1 MGLFQLLFIWFIKK
15 VGKLSNYFSK
25 TTDYHDSWAC
35 DKSSSK
41 IFTYFSRL
49 LFFMFSHFHWTNYLL
64 WLNVFSEK
72 HHTMIVGKCG
82 IWKPI
87 PRVFIGSM
95 RLANVQIIYC
105 MHAKVGHKCFI
116 ITNLITQSNWW
127 ECQNFVFIDPWRVG
141 WRRTKQVQPL
151 KVAEKYNDPNEW
163 SRLQSG
169 SMKSGA
175 NMTVSK
181 WLIMVRWVYSQKWGN
196 IWATRVFLAWTK
208 FTLNTWFGYERVWWE
223 CSHRNLNHERWGVH
237 I

>member
-1 MGLFQLLFIWFIKK
+1 MTHELVTNHPPKSLHILVVCCSSCSLISIGLITFFGWMCS
-15 VGKLSNYFSK
+15 V
-25 TTDYHDSWAC
+25 
-35 DKSSSK
+35 KS
-41 IFTYFSRL
+41 IT
-49 LFFMFSHFHWTNYLL
+49 L
-64 WLNVFSEK
+64 WLWESVAYENLYHVCLLDLWDWQMCKSF
-72 HHTMIVGKCG
+72 IV
-82 IWKPI
+82 
-87 PRVFIGSM
+87 
-95 RLANVQIIYC
+95 C
-105 MHAKVGHKCFI
+105 MQKWGKCFI